1 MNTPVKFQLID
12 VNSGEIVCTSPVFNQ
27 KDSYELGLRKS
38 IIETLE
44 DIVTND
50 DIIPEINLVET
61 MKDNTTRT
69 FNAVDLYYSYEN

>member
-12 VNSGEIVCTSPVFNQ
+12 VNSGETVYTSPVFDQ

-69 FNAVDLYYSYEN
+69 FNAVDLY

>member
-12 VNSGEIVCTSPVFNQ
+12 VNSGETVYTSPVFDQ
-27 KDSYELGLRKS
+27 KTSYELGLRKS
-38 IIETLE
+38 IIDTLE

>member
-12 VNSGEIVCTSPVFNQ
+12 VNSGEIVCTSPVFDQ

-50 DIIPEINLVET
+50 NIIPEINLVET